1 LGYGSEEQTERPGPG
16 CTRLSRSDNEPSNS
30 RDVAHVGL
38 PDERDG
44 EHVVAAVVQK
54 PGATVDEAA
63 LRAIARETLTPYKVP
78 KRVFIVDELPKSLIG
93 KVLRKKVKEA
103 LLARDDLTR

>member
-1 LGYGSEEQTERPGPG
+1 MKELVITGGFNVSSTEVEDALRGFDG
-16 CTRLSRSDNEPSNS
+16 VA
-30 RDVAHVGL
+30 DVAIVGL

-63 LRAIARETLTPYKVP
+63 LRAFARETLTPYKVP
-78 KRVFIVDELPKSLIG
+78 KRVFVVDELPKSLIG

-103 LLARDDLTR
+103 LLVRDDLMR